1 MVYFELFYRSDFLLK
16 YYYWPENDRNSEPGV
31 AIVELN
37 TGNIYIE
44 KIADLDF
51 ERVIPA
57 EEVNKLVDSIN
68 EDILARGGADL
79 GEYINHDMI
88 SYFYG
93 NHVMYAL
100 QDAFD
105 EGKILENDT
114 RAWY

>member
-1 MVYFELFYRSDFLLK
+1 M
-16 YYYWPENDRNSEPGV
+16 
-31 AIVELN
+31 ELN

-51 ERVIPA
+51 KRVVPA

-68 EDILARGGADL
+68 EDILARGGSDL
-79 GEYINHDMI
+79 EDYIDHEMI

-93 NHVMYAL
+93 NHVLFEL

-105 EGKILENDT
+105 EGKVLENDT
-114 RAWY
+114 RALY